1 MSSTL
6 LDARQVTRRHGTRT
20 VLDSVDVRVDAGTRI
35 GLIGRNGA
43 GKSTLMRVLAGLER
57 PDGGEVRRF
66 GTVGYLPQF
75 ADAIESRLTV
85 RQLVLERVGVAAAN
99 RDLERWASALEASE
113 LAAIEPHAA
122 ALERWLALGSQDVD
136 ARLSAALGELGL
148 DQDFSERRLIQLSGG
163 QASRAGL
170 AALAVARFDVVLLDE
185 PTNHLD
191 GDGLERLRGLLDGC
205 AGGVVLV
212 SHDRALLAET
222 VDEIL
227 ELDPRTGEGRH
238 FHGGWATFEREREA
252 AKARAQA
259 EHEQA
264 LARRDK
270 LLAAE
275 RETRRRAVAS
285 ANRARQG
292 VHDNDKASHEWVK
305 MRAEEMAG
313 RARKMGGRAHRIEIP
328 EAPWKPPRLRL
339 QLTADEAR
347 SPGIVT
353 LDGVAVT
360 RGDWSLG
367 PVDLAIAAGDRVLVT
382 GPNGSG
388 KSTLLALLAGE
399 LRSARGS
406 RRTAPGAVIAQLGQ
420 TYAGDPRHVTQ
431 VGYVR
436 ALTGLDEQSARTA
449 LAWFGLR
456 SELAK
461 REVATLSPGERTR
474 AELTVIAHRRATCLL
489 LDEPTNHLD
498 LESLEVLEGALREW
512 PGALAVATH
521 DRRLQQGLRLE
532 REVVLQHSS

>member
-1 MSSTL
+1 M
-6 LDARQVTRRHGTRT
+6 
-20 VLDSVDVRVDAGTRI
+20 
-35 GLIGRNGA
+35 
-43 GKSTLMRVLAGLER
+43 
-57 PDGGEVRRF
+57 
-66 GTVGYLPQF
+66 
-75 ADAIESRLTV
+75 
-85 RQLVLERVGVAAAN
+85 
-99 RDLERWASALEASE
+99 
-113 LAAIEPHAA
+113 
-122 ALERWLALGSQDVD
+122 
-136 ARLSAALGELGL
+136 
-148 DQDFSERRLIQLSGG
+148 
-163 QASRAGL
+163 
-170 AALAVARFDVVLLDE
+170 
-185 PTNHLD
+185 
-191 GDGLERLRGLLDGC
+191 
-205 AGGVVLV
+205 
-212 SHDRALLAET
+212 
-222 VDEIL
+222 
-227 ELDPRTGEGRH
+227 
-238 FHGGWATFEREREA
+238 FEREREA
-252 AKARAQA
+252 AKARAWA

-328 EAPWKPPRLRL
+328 EAPWKTPPLRL
-339 QLTADEAR
+339 KLTADEAR
-347 SPGIVT
+347 SPWIVT

-367 PVDLAIAAGDRVLVT
+367 PANLAVAAGERILIT

-388 KSTLLALLAGE
+388 KSTLLALLAGD
-399 LRSARGS
+399 LPSAKGS

-420 TYAGDPRHVTQ
+420 TYESHPRQVTL

-456 SELAK
+456 SQLAE
-461 REVATLSPGERTR
+461 RDVATLSPGERTR

-512 PGALAVATH
+512 PGALVVATH

-532 REVVLQHSS
+532 REVVLRHKA